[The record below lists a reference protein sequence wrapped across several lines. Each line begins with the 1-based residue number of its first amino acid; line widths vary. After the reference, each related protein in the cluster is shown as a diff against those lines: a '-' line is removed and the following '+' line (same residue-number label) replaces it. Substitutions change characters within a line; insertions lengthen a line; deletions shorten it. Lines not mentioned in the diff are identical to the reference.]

1 MKLHCLDK
9 PTEISYLLVE
19 MLFEKANQAF
29 LPQHSIPFPICF
41 GAFNFELTYGG
52 ETASTGTK
60 KLRLHTEHP
69 ASS

>member
-1 MKLHCLDK
+1 M
-9 PTEISYLLVE
+9 I
-19 MLFEKANQAF
+19 FEKANQAF
-29 LPQHSIPFPICF
+29 LPQHSIPSLSALSFQ
-41 GAFNFELTYGG
+41 LTYGG